1 MKILIAG
8 LIKSGQVDRLR
19 EEAEKRGH
27 TLEGIYSSDLVIYSS
42 PDKFEPT
49 LKGVPFDHDLIY
61 LWVISKRRWEWIAA
75 SYFLNK
81 TKGIKIVNQK
91 MVDPSYVYIHSA
103 AADYLKQTE
112 NNLPFPKSAVVCKP
126 QVVDEVM
133 KDFQYPVIIKKS
145 IGRKGKGVFKVNSA
159 EEIKK
164 IIRDHKEETPAF
176 VIREFIPNDGD
187 IRVFTVGYRAIGAMK
202 RTPAKGNFRSNLY
215 QGGKGSAYD
224 LSHNPRIKEIAEK
237 ISELT
242 RTEIA
247 GVDIVLHAETGEPY
261 ILEVNA
267 GPQFK
272 GLEKYTKINAALEII
287 KYFESLVA
295 EKS

>member
-1 MKILIAG
+1 MRILIAG
-8 LIKSGQVDRLR
+8 LVKSIQLERIR
-19 EEAEKRGH
+19 KEAEKRGH
-27 TLEGIYSSDLVIYSS
+27 HVDGAYPSDLVIYSS
-42 PDKFEPT
+42 PGKFEVT
-49 LKGVPFDHDLIY
+49 LRGKVIDYDLIY
-61 LWVISKRRWEWIAA
+61 LWVVSKRRWEWITA
-75 SYFLNK
+75 SYFLHK
-81 TKGIKIVNQK
+81 TRGTKIVNQK
-91 MVDPSYVYIHSA
+91 MVDSTHLYIHSP
-103 AADYLKQTE
+103 AADYLKQVE
-112 NNLPFPKSAVVCKP
+112 NNLPFPKSAVVIKSKS
-126 QVVDEVM
+126 VDEVM
-133 KDFQYPVIIKKS
+133 KGFKYPVIVKDS
-145 IGRKGKGVFKVNSA
+145 GGHKGKGIYKVNSL

-164 IIRDHKEETPAF
+164 IIGENKEKASSF

-187 IRVFTVGYRAIGAMK
+187 IRIFTVGYKAIGAMK
-202 RTPAKGNFRSNLY
+202 RTPAKGDFRSNIS
-215 QGGKGSAYD
+215 QGGEGSAYD
-224 LSHNPRIKEIAEK
+224 LSQNLRLQEIAEK
-237 ISELT
+237 VSELT